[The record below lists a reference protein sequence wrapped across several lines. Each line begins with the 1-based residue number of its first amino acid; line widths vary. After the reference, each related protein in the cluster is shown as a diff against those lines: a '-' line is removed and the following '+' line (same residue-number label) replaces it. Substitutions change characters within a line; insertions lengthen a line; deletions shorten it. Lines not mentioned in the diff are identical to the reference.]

1 MACKKKV
8 KYTTSNAFRDLGK
21 IDKAHEAK
29 KITKK
34 QHDLRSKKVLNRLV
48 RNKRWVMNIKKEECT
63 FSFSQH
69 F

>member
-29 KITKK
+29 KITKR

-48 RNKRWVMNIKKEECT
+48 RSKR
-63 FSFSQH
+63 
-69 F
+69 